1 MPPVLAAN
9 HQPLHRNDET
19 MRYRP
24 LGRTGLEV
32 SAVSMGCMRLGEDQ
46 TLNTAVVSRSVDR
59 GVNYF
64 ETTRGYCGGQCQ
76 HRVAPGL
83 VGQSTDVI
91 VSGKGS
97 LGPDTT
103 EFAFRREMET
113 QLDVLGISHFK
124 FYQVGWFS
132 WGKMPH
138 LLKRGGALDALRRA
152 RDEGLVHHVGFTGHD
167 SPENFIKCIETGL
180 FDTLTIPY
188 NLFQR
193 EYEPTIARAG
203 ELGVGVVA
211 MGPVAGG
218 LLGDGC
224 EALEKELSLDVPM
237 VEAALGFVLSNPHV
251 STACSGMSTVEMV
264 EENAAIGRRFDAGGG
279 MDYAPIIARL
289 DQLREQLDG
298 GACTACG
305 YCQPCPQ
312 GVRVPRYMGQYTN
325 WKGFGLGDWAR
336 KSLLNVPEDQSLE
349 RCNEC
354 GECEDK
360 CPISLPIRARFE
372 ELRGLLGTRDAPR
385 SRSGR
390 C

>member
-1 MPPVLAAN
+1 MVEPAN
-9 HQPLHRNDET
+9 NEDLIRNDQT

-24 LGRTGLEV
+24 LGKTGLTV
-32 SAVSMGCMRLGEDQ
+32 SALSMGCMRLGDDQ
-46 TLNTAVVSRSVDR
+46 EVNTATISRAIEL

-64 ETTRGYCGGQCQ
+64 ETARGYCGGRCQ
-76 HRVAPGL
+76 QRVAPGL
-83 VGQSTDVI
+83 KDKTKGVI
-91 VSGKGS
+91 VSGKRGIDA
-97 LGPDTT
+97 DTT
-103 EFAFRREMET
+103 AYVFRAEIER
-113 QLDVLGISHFK
+113 QLDNLGLTHFK
-124 FYQVGWFS
+124 FFQVGWFS
-132 WGKMPH
+132 WQKVRH
-138 LLKRGGALDALRRA
+138 LLKPGGALDALRQA
-152 RDEGLVHHVGFTGHD
+152 KAEGLIQHVGFTGHD
-167 SPENFIKCIETGL
+167 TPENFIQCIETGL

-203 ELGVGVVA
+203 ELGLGVVA
-211 MGPVAGG
+211 MGPVGGG

-224 EALEKELSLDVPM
+224 EPLEEELGLGVPM
-237 VEAALGFVLSNPHV
+237 VEAALGFVLANPNV

-264 EENAAIGRRFDAGGG
+264 DENAAITRRLDPSAP
-279 MDYAPIIARL
+279 MDFEPIIARL

-298 GACTACG
+298 GACTSCG